1 MKKDLLQKLS
11 NTKLVNLP
19 REVVRVL
26 DDAELAAAVGGF
38 LITCTC
44 SGSPLRPDSSDD

>member
-1 MKKDLLQKLS
+1 MKKDVLQKLS
-11 NTKLVNLP
+11 RTKLVTVP

-38 LITCTC
+38 WITSTC
-44 SGSPLRPDSSDD
+44 SGSPERPDSCDD